1 MLELQEIVRQLTE
14 RDSVVIQGNV
24 YKVDNVVYIND
35 VETLKTRLLLKSASS
50 ENKIVIDIDI
60 FAKIYKC
67 QISADKKG
75 QFNLMDWCLE
85 DEMQALLDEEGY
97 LDNIISQLSELKY
110 RKGYGEFL
118 KDITK
123 LLDELKDKKETIQK
137 NIQGVTDDLVMIAEA
152 CAGEYHGSDDDID
165 PYIREY

>member
-60 FAKIYKC
+60 FAKIYK
-67 QISADKKG
+67 
-75 QFNLMDWCLE
+75 
-85 DEMQALLDEEGY
+85 
-97 LDNIISQLSELKY
+97 
-110 RKGYGEFL
+110 R
-118 KDITK
+118 
-123 LLDELKDKKETIQK
+123 
-137 NIQGVTDDLVMIAEA
+137 
-152 CAGEYHGSDDDID
+152 
-165 PYIREY
+165 

>member
-50 ENKIVIDIDI
+50 ENKIVIDVDI

-67 QISADKKG
+67 
-75 QFNLMDWCLE
+75 
-85 DEMQALLDEEGY
+85 
-97 LDNIISQLSELKY
+97 
-110 RKGYGEFL
+110 
-118 KDITK
+118 
-123 LLDELKDKKETIQK
+123 
-137 NIQGVTDDLVMIAEA
+137 
-152 CAGEYHGSDDDID
+152 
-165 PYIREY
+165 

>member
-14 RDSVVIQGNV
+14 RDSIVIQGNA

-67 QISADKKG
+67 
-75 QFNLMDWCLE
+75 
-85 DEMQALLDEEGY
+85 
-97 LDNIISQLSELKY
+97 
-110 RKGYGEFL
+110 
-118 KDITK
+118 
-123 LLDELKDKKETIQK
+123 
-137 NIQGVTDDLVMIAEA
+137 
-152 CAGEYHGSDDDID
+152 
-165 PYIREY
+165 

>member
-1 MLELQEIVRQLTE
+1 MLDLQEIVRQLTE

-67 QISADKKG
+67 
-75 QFNLMDWCLE
+75 
-85 DEMQALLDEEGY
+85 
-97 LDNIISQLSELKY
+97 
-110 RKGYGEFL
+110 
-118 KDITK
+118 
-123 LLDELKDKKETIQK
+123 
-137 NIQGVTDDLVMIAEA
+137 
-152 CAGEYHGSDDDID
+152 
-165 PYIREY
+165 